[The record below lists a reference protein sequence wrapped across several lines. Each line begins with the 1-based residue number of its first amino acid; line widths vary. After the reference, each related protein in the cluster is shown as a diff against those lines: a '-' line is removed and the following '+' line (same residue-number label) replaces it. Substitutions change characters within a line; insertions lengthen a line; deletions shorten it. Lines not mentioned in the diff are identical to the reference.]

1 MLDLAQKQTIVAEVN
16 AVALTALSAIA
27 AENRGLT
34 AVQMTDLRA
43 KARKEG
49 VYMRVVRNTLARRAV
64 DGTSFACMQEKLIGP
79 LILAFS
85 KEDPGAAARVIFAF
99 IKGSDKLV
107 VKVIAL
113 SGKMLAASDLER
125 LAKMPT
131 KDQAISMLMSV
142 MLAPISQLV
151 RTINEPTAKLARTVA
166 AIRDQKQAS
175 AG

>member
-1 MLDLAQKQTIVAEVN
+1 MLDLARKQAIVAEVN
-16 AVALTALSAIA
+16 GVALTALSAIA
-27 AENRGLT
+27 AENRGIT

-49 VYMRVVRNTLARRAV
+49 VYIRVVRNTLARRAV
-64 DGTSFACMQEKLIGP
+64 DGTSFACMQDKLVGP

-85 KEDPGAAARVIFAF
+85 KEDPGAAARVISEFA
-99 IKGSDKLV
+99 KGNQKLV
-107 VKVIAL
+107 VTIVSI
-113 SGKMLAASDLER
+113 SGKLLAASDIDR

-131 KDQAISMLMSV
+131 KLQALGMLASV
-142 MLAPISQLV
+142 LQAPISRLV

-175 AG
+175 GG